1 MLITF
6 FFMSLHLFYLGLLNS
21 NRSNLSIEH
30 TLSFNGVLFFRCCL
44 CINFTADMIEGEKQ
58 MMLLME
64 VNWKLNFNLK

>member
-1 MLITF
+1 
-6 FFMSLHLFYLGLLNS
+6 
-21 NRSNLSIEH
+21 
-30 TLSFNGVLFFRCCL
+30 LSFNGVLFFRCCL

>member
-1 MLITF
+1 
-6 FFMSLHLFYLGLLNS
+6 MSLHLFYLGLLHA

-58 MMLLME
+58 NDAFDGGELE
-64 VNWKLNFNLK
+64 AQF